1 MALMQIVE
9 WDPSLSPA
17 DIFAWR
23 YVDPKNPDRSD
34 ALGNWTQL
42 VVQESQEAILFRDG
56 QALDLFGPGRH
67 TLSTDNIP
75 LLRRLINLPTGG
87 KTPFKAHVWF
97 VNKLN
102 ILDVKWGTLSPLL
115 LRDPEY
121 QIPIPVRAYG
131 QFGVR
136 IRDSRKFL
144 LKLVGTR
151 TRLTRDELIDS
162 FRGLLL
168 SRIGDMVASYIT
180 LRKINIFDISA
191 YLKDMSDEAVE
202 EVRPVFEEYGI
213 EPTNFFLGSVNVPE
227 DDEAVQDLK
236 KAMSE
241 RARMNVM
248 GYNYQQMR
256 SFDAMEEMAQASGS
270 GDGGGGGNPLLGA
283 GIGLGAGLGM
293 GGAFGQMAS
302 QMGQFLNSSPTGAQQ
317 QPVPTPAAPGGPA
330 TPSPTP
336 SSPSASR
343 ACPKCGKACGEGR
356 FCPSCGASL
365 TPSCPHCG
373 AKIDADARFCS
384 QCGKP
389 IPRVCECGAALTPDA
404 AFCSQCGRS
413 LEGKIP
419 QN

>member
-9 WDPSLSPA
+9 WDPGLDPT

-23 YVDPKNPDRSD
+23 YVDPKNPERSN

-75 LLRRLINLPTGG
+75 LLRHLINLPTGG
-87 KTPFKAHVWF
+87 ETPFKAHVWF

-151 TRLTRDELIDS
+151 TRLTQDELIDS

-180 LRKINIFDISA
+180 QRKI
-191 YLKDMSDEAVE
+191 L
-202 EVRPVFEEYGI
+202 
-213 EPTNFFLGSVNVPE
+213 
-227 DDEAVQDLK
+227 
-236 KAMSE
+236 
-241 RARMNVM
+241 
-248 GYNYQQMR
+248 
-256 SFDAMEEMAQASGS
+256 
-270 GDGGGGGNPLLGA
+270 
-283 GIGLGAGLGM
+283 
-293 GGAFGQMAS
+293 
-302 QMGQFLNSSPTGAQQ
+302 
-317 QPVPTPAAPGGPA
+317 
-330 TPSPTP
+330 
-336 SSPSASR
+336 
-343 ACPKCGKACGEGR
+343 
-356 FCPSCGASL
+356 SL
-365 TPSCPHCG
+365 IH
-373 AKIDADARFCS
+373 I
-384 QCGKP
+384 
-389 IPRVCECGAALTPDA
+389 
-404 AFCSQCGRS
+404 
-413 LEGKIP
+413 
-419 QN
+419 

>member
-1 MALMQIVE
+1 MALMQIVR
-9 WDPSLSPA
+9 WDSGLNPA

-56 QALDLFGPGRH
+56 QALDLFGPGRY

-87 KTPFKAHVWF
+87 ETPFKAHVWF

-151 TRLTRDELIDS
+151 TRLTRDELVDS

-191 YLKDMSDEAVE
+191 YLKDMSDEAAE

-213 EPTNFFLGSVNVPE
+213 EPANFFFGSINVPE

-248 GYNYQQMR
+248 GYNYQQRR
-256 SFDAMEEMAQASGS
+256 SFDAMEGMAQASGS

-283 GIGLGAGLGM
+283 GMGLGAGLGM

-302 QMGQFLNSSPTGAQQ
+302 QMGQFLNASPTG
-317 QPVPTPAAPGGPA
+317 
-330 TPSPTP
+330 
-336 SSPSASR
+336 ASR

-365 TPSCPHCG
+365 APGCPHCG
-373 AKIDADARFCS
+373 AEIAADARFCS
-384 QCGKP
+384 KCGKP
-389 IPRVCECGAALTPDA
+389 ISRVCECGAALAPDA
-404 AFCSQCGRS
+404 AFCSRCGRS
-413 LEGKIP
+413 TEGEAS

>member
-1 MALMQIVE
+1 MALMQIVR
-9 WDPSLSPA
+9 WDSGLNPA

-56 QALDLFGPGRH
+56 QALDLFGPGRYV
-67 TLSTDNIP
+67 LSTDNIP

-87 KTPFKAHVWF
+87 ETPFKAHVWF

-151 TRLTRDELIDS
+151 TRLTRDELVDS

-213 EPTNFFLGSVNVPE
+213 EPENFFFGSINVPE

-248 GYNYQQMR
+248 GYNYQQKR
-256 SFDAMEEMAQASGS
+256 SFDTMEGMAQASGS

-283 GIGLGAGLGM
+283 GMGLGAGLGM

-302 QMGQFLNSSPTGAQQ
+302 QMGQFLNTSPTGA
-317 QPVPTPAAPGGPA
+317 P
-330 TPSPTP
+330 
-336 SSPSASR
+336 R
-343 ACPKCGKACGEGR
+343 ACPKCGKACGDGC
-356 FCPSCGASL
+356 FCPFCGASL
-365 TPSCPHCG
+365 APGCPHCG
-373 AKIDADARFCS
+373 AEIAADARFCS
-384 QCGKP
+384 KCGKP
-389 IPRVCECGAALTPDA
+389 ISRVCECGAALAPDA
-404 AFCSQCGRS
+404 AFCSRCGRS
-413 LEGKIP
+413 TEGEAS